1 MDLHER
7 IARRQ
12 SAHNGG
18 RLVVD
23 REYLSPAVHASEPVG
38 RGSVLEQCL
47 DALEPVFD
55 GQLPPRIAVVGP
67 PGSGTSAI
75 VTALFAELNEMFGDS
90 GRVIGTST
98 RTDRSGPTTWF
109 VYVDGRRVKTPFAFY
124 RAALSTISDETVPES
139 GIGTDELR
147 RRLVSGLERPNHRA
161 IVAID
166 HHDEPETLAYERVLE
181 LLEPVEADVT
191 TGAVGTSE
199 PEDWGGVTVDLPAYR
214 RHELVDILANRAST
228 GLAAGA
234 IEHDSIR
241 ALADWA
247 EGNAHNALAALYVAA
262 SLANEADEG
271 RISDGHLETAMADV
285 PKTGIHI
292 DRTLALSSSRQQVLL
307 DLLSVSNGS
316 KPIREVARAIDSE
329 SSVTASTAT
338 RFLYELADL
347 EVLERV
353 GLEST
358 GSGRRPSTVEPRFS
372 PIAFRSLVAE

>member
-38 RGSVLEQCL
+38 RGSVLERCL

-67 PGSGTSAI
+67 PGSGTSAV
-75 VTALFAELNEMFGDS
+75 VTALFAELNETFGDS
-90 GRVIGTST
+90 GRAIGTST
-98 RTDRSGPTTWF
+98 RTDLSGPTTWF
-109 VYVDGRRVKTPFAFY
+109 VYIDGRRVKTPFAFY

-147 RRLVSGLERPNHRA
+147 KRLATRLERPDHRA

-166 HHDEPETLAYERVLE
+166 HHDEPETLTYERVLE
-181 LLEPVEADVT
+181 LLEPVEGDIT
-191 TGAVGTSE
+191 TAAVGTSE
-199 PEDWGGVTVDLPAYR
+199 PDDWDGVTVNLPAYR
-214 RHELVDILANRAST
+214 RHELVDILTDRAST

-241 ALADWA
+241 DVADWA
-247 EGNAHNALAALYVAA
+247 EGNAHNALATLYVAA
-262 SLANEADEG
+262 NLASEADEG
-271 RISDGHLETAMADV
+271 RIGDGHLETAMADV

-292 DRTLALSSSRQQVLL
+292 DRTLALSDTRQQVLL

-329 SSVTASTAT
+329 SEVTASTAT
-338 RFLYELADL
+338 RFLYELADIG
-347 EVLERV
+347 VLERV